1 MGIDVKDLPPAYQAQ
16 ALRKWAEQERKKGR
30 GPIPS
35 PAADAPS
42 KASKYHNKPT
52 ERVTA
57 SGIVI
62 RFDSQKEARR
72 YDELM
77 VMLQAGKIRDLR
89 LQVDFTL
96 QEAYTDNAGKRVR
109 AIRYKAD
116 FTYQKP
122 KFADKNGEWIWGLVV
137 EDVKSRATRTKQM
150 YNKLRLH
157 DGIILRPALGQ
168 MEALETAVQRDNP
181 AMLEVNRAIAQATE
195 RGYKI
200 SRLRTNG
207 LLDADACAA
216 QMAANTAQLTQLR
229 AKRRR
234 LLKND
239 DIGEAAEALRQTV
252 DAIRQGPERLDN
264 FDEALF
270 EELVEQIVVSPTA
283 LRFRLYGGIEVTE
296 RIGEDA
302 K

>member
-1 MGIDVKDLPPAYQAQ
+1 MGVDVKDLPPAYQAQ

-52 ERVTA
+52 ERVTV
-57 SGIVI
+57 SGTVI

-116 FTYQKP
+116 FTYRKP
-122 KFADKNGEWIWGLVV
+122 PGDGSHAAYWADKSGALWVLVV
-137 EDVKSRATRTKQM
+137 EDVKSRATKTKQYIM
-150 YNKLRLH
+150 KRKMMK
-157 DGIILRPALGQ
+157 DRFGIDIQ
-168 MEALETAVQRDNP
+168 
-181 AMLEVNRAIAQATE
+181 EV
-195 RGYKI
+195 
-200 SRLRTNG
+200 
-207 LLDADACAA
+207 
-216 QMAANTAQLTQLR
+216 
-229 AKRRR
+229 
-234 LLKND
+234 
-239 DIGEAAEALRQTV
+239 
-252 DAIRQGPERLDN
+252 
-264 FDEALF
+264 
-270 EELVEQIVVSPTA
+270 
-283 LRFRLYGGIEVTE
+283 
-296 RIGEDA
+296 
-302 K
+302 